1 MTDHAR
7 ASYRNHRRAT
17 WGLVIAV
24 VVAIAAVLV
33 PLGSAKGPTA
43 PIKLFDVCL
52 EGGSTP
58 CTDWTTTGGSTST
71 LSGSQMTLN
80 IENESGS
87 NTALGSL
94 NLDMPTGITLSAGWR
109 CRQ

>member
-52 EGGSTP
+52 AGGF
-58 CTDWTTTGGSTST
+58 
-71 LSGSQMTLN
+71 N
-80 IENESGS
+80 
-87 NTALGSL
+87 SL
-94 NLDMPTGITLSAGWR
+94 YRLDHYRRVDLDPVGLAGNAQHQER
-109 CRQ
+109 VRQQHDVWAP